1 MRGKWAAAYSSLGTR
16 VMPASL
22 ERAGCR
28 YRILT
33 LIPARYSI
41 GGAAAVGGDAANE
54 TIRRDALDAD
64 QTARER
70 ARQRG
75 DRLARPPKTLTG
87 SRVVP
92 AT

>member
-28 YRILT
+28 
-33 LIPARYSI
+33 
-41 GGAAAVGGDAANE
+41 GAAAVGGDAANE